1 MASDSEHLRVDVR
14 PTGFRV
20 RIDGEQDRVFNWDDI
35 RSIRAYKWNLFAYDL
50 ICLGFETDTGS
61 VEISEEDDG
70 YQELQQ
76 ALETKFPSA
85 VGYHMKVAVPAFE
98 TNEMIIFERP

>member
-1 MASDSEHLRVDVR
+1 M
-14 PTGFRV
+14 
-20 RIDGEQDRVFNWDDI
+20 NWDDI
-35 RSIRAYKWNLFAYDL
+35 RSIRAYQWDLLTTDL
-50 ICLGFETDTGS
+50 ICLGFETDTVS

-76 ALETKFPSA
+76 ALETKYPFA
-85 VGYHMKVAVPAFE
+85 VGYHMQVAVPAFE